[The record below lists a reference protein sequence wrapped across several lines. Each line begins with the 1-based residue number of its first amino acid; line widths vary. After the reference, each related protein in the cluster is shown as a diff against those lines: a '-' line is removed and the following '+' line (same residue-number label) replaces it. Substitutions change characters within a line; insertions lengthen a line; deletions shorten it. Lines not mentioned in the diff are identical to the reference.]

1 MRPNVEVA
9 NAIGFPILAVALLA
23 LAIFFRNRYRKR
35 LAAVIEKGTM
45 AVPEAKI
52 ETDAQAY
59 FQQKGEL
66 NKEERKLYELAAE
79 VRRHEIG
86 ADGER
91 CETLTA
97 EKSDRRRSL
106 QELRGEEHSTELE
119 APHE

>member
-45 AVPEAKI
+45 AVPEAII

-66 NKEERKLYELAAE
+66 NNEERKLYELAAE